1 MSRRYRAL
9 YVCSSIVNAI
19 VEDIKSGRKS
29 HKNDKMVVYRRR
41 GHIKTP
47 LTSLVDETFLQ
58 EHNLSNLTNE
68 NCLEIKIREG
78 KSL

>member
-1 MSRRYRAL
+1 MAVC
-9 YVCSSIVNAI
+9 VCSSIVNAI

-29 HKNDKMVVYRRR
+29 HKNDKMVVCR
-41 GHIKTP
+41 GGGNIKTP

-68 NCLEIKIREG
+68 NCREIKIRAG